1 MDKRTPKVVR
11 KFIDRQMT
19 SFITSKK
26 FKQRVMDF
34 LFDAVDDVVGLVYEN
49 NKKRK

>member
-26 FKQRVMDF
+26 FKQCVMDF

-49 NKKRK
+49 NKRKR

>member
-11 KFIDRQMT
+11 
-19 SFITSKK
+19 K

-49 NKKRK
+49 NKRKR